1 MMQTLPSHP
10 PLSCKNERKLC
21 NQVSGVLLTYL
32 LLMNLTVIAA
42 MLVEAGLRLIH
53 LGTLGYGLN
62 AALHRV
68 MQPDYLTQLLQSGTG
83 YLVVS
88 GLCLLL
94 ILLWKGRSFYRD
106 VFRPG
111 WPMSG
116 PVFWQLLSVFMA
128 IQVLSSV
135 FSTLVETL
143 LNRWGLTA
151 MQALLQASDMDSS
164 PGMML

>member
-1 MMQTLPSHP
+1 M
-10 PLSCKNERKLC
+10 
-21 NQVSGVLLTYL
+21 
-32 LLMNLTVIAA
+32 
-42 MLVEAGLRLIH
+42 EAGLRLIH

-111 WPMSG
+111 WPMSRC
-116 PVFWQLLSVFMA
+116 V
-128 IQVLSSV
+128 
-135 FSTLVETL
+135 
-143 LNRWGLTA
+143 
-151 MQALLQASDMDSS
+151 
-164 PGMML
+164 